1 MSYTVLLSVTQQWLL
16 RQIREFLHGAGLS
29 VMEAATE
36 DVALRILCES
46 RPEVGLLLL
55 EASAQDAPRLARQ
68 AARCR
73 PGMKILLLSSDPD
86 FVNRALMPEAE
97 VGFLEKPFAWC
108 ELKSKLD
115 ELMGDEALRGERVM
129 RTSFT
134 V

>member
-46 RPEVGLLLL
+46 RPEVGLLLM
-55 EASAQDAPRLARQ
+55 EANEQDAPRLARQ
-68 AARCR
+68 AVRCR
-73 PGMKILLLSSDPD
+73 PGMKILLLSGEPE

-97 VGFLEKPFAWC
+97 VGFLEKSFAWC
-108 ELKSKLD
+108 ELKRKLE
-115 ELMGDEALRGERVM
+115 ELMGTQEIQGERVM
-129 RTSFT
+129 RSSFIA
-134 V
+134 